1 MIATRKMVMEN
12 AEKTNMKTLSQC
24 MTKLIQNGFTA
35 NFMVFEGKLTIIDE
49 PQKYTPEQVKIDNFY
64 RFEGE
69 SDPSDT
75 SILYAIQTHDGTK
88 GIIADAYG
96 VYADT
101 GVSEFMKQVI
111 DITKITLPSKI
122 SEE

>member
-1 MIATRKMVMEN
+1 MIAIRKMMMEN

-24 MTKLIQNGFTA
+24 MTTLARNGFTA
-35 NFMVFEGKLTIIDE
+35 NFMVVEGKLSIIDE
-49 PQKYTPEQVKIDNFY
+49 PKKYTPEQVKIDNFY

-111 DITKITLPSKI
+111 VITKITKPSNI
-122 SEE
+122 TYE